1 VKFGLRYCNTGRY
14 TDPVR
19 AVELMQAGEAAGFE
33 SAWTVEHTVIPRG
46 YQSAY
51 PYTADGK
58 LPGGEGDFV
67 LPDPLIWMAYVA
79 AATSRINLATGI
91 LILPQR
97 NPVICAKQVATL
109 DAMSGGRVLLGIGV
123 GWLKEEFDALGVPFA
138 ERGHRTDE
146 YIAAMRALW
155 SQDVPS
161 YHGDYVNFTDAFM
174 RPKPKRGT
182 VPIIIGGQTPPA
194 ARRAGRLAQG
204 FFPGRGVPLELIELV
219 RQTAI
224 EHGRDPAE
232 VEITV
237 SVPGDLAEIPRLA
250 ALGVTRVLVPV
261 TGVAGL
267 RGTIRGPDD
276 VLAWRDAIERHAGV

>member
-1 VKFGLRYCNTGRY
+1 
-14 TDPVR
+14 
-19 AVELMQAGEAAGFE
+19 
-33 SAWTVEHTVIPRG
+33 
-46 YQSAY
+46 
-51 PYTADGK
+51 
-58 LPGGEGDFV
+58 
-67 LPDPLIWMAYVA
+67 
-79 AATSRINLATGI
+79 
-91 LILPQR
+91 
-97 NPVICAKQVATL
+97 
-109 DAMSGGRVLLGIGV
+109 MSGGRVLLGIGV
-123 GWLKEEFDALGVPFA
+123 GWLKEEFDAIGVPFTD
-138 ERGHRTDE
+138 RGRRTDE

-161 YHGDYVNFTDAFM
+161 YHGDYVSFTDAFM
-174 RPKPKRGT
+174 RPKPTHGS

-204 FFPGRGVPLELIELV
+204 FFPGRGVPLELIDLV

-237 SVPGDLAEIPRLA
+237 SVPDDLSELPRLA
-250 ALGVTRVLVPV
+250 GLGVTRVLVPV

-276 VLAWRDAIERHAGV
+276 VLAWRDAIERYAGV